1 VQKFDIIRNKERM
14 KAHLLV
20 SCAHVDLFE
29 PVELV
34 ENAQTATAIQIFN
47 HFLPIKKKLMASF
60 ISNG

>member
-1 VQKFDIIRNKERM
+1 M

-34 ENAQTATAIQIFN
+34 ENVQIATAIQIFN
-47 HFLPIKKKLMASF
+47 HFLPIKYINVEFYFKWVIFEK
-60 ISNG
+60 